1 LSKIRTLNWPR
12 YLSLLAGLGL
22 AGITQ
27 AALISRPGGLVY
39 DSAQDLTWLMDAN
52 YAGATMDWAGANAW
66 AASLVYAGHDGW
78 RLPTPDPDCPSLD
91 GYDCTGAELG
101 HLFYGDFALGLGGTA
116 GTPISTSHNANFD
129 LFTNIADA
137 GYWTNT
143 ALAEDQDYAW
153 TFDYFDGSQLPY
165 AKDVQFLAWAVHDG
179 DLAVP
184 EPATALLLA
193 AGLAGWAGRR
203 RRG

>member
-78 RLPTPDPDCPSLD
+78 RLPTPDPDCPGD
-91 GYDCTGAELG
+91 YDCTGAELG
-101 HLFYGDFALGLGGTA
+101 HLFYGDLALGLGGTA
-116 GTPISTSHNANFD
+116 DTPITESHNANFE
-129 LFTNIADA
+129 LFTNIADTA
-137 GYWTNT
+137 YWTNA
-143 ALAEDQDYAW
+143 ALAQDTTFAW
-153 TFDYFDGSQLPY
+153 TFDYFDGSQIAY
-165 AKDVQFLAWAVHDG
+165 GKDQLYLAWAVHDG
-179 DLAVP
+179 DIP

>member
-1 LSKIRTLNWPR
+1 MKASATRLQLLSI
-12 YLSLLAGLGL
+12 LAGALCAL
-22 AGITQ
+22 PAD
-27 AALISRPGGLVY
+27 AALISRSDGLVY

-52 YAGATMDWAGANAW
+52 DVGGAMDWASATAW
-66 AASLVYAGHDGW
+66 AASLVYAGRDGW

-101 HLFYGDFALGLGGTA
+101 HLFYGDLALGLGGTA
-116 GTPISTSHNANFD
+116 GTPITESHNANFN

-165 AKDVQFLAWAVHDG
+165 AKDVQFVAWAVHDG
-179 DLAVP
+179 DIAVP

-193 AGLAGWAGRR
+193 AGLAGWAGWR